1 MLVRVISKLR
11 GDFMSRMWMIRA
23 GENANLIEDF
33 INKEVVA
40 IGWNEIGDLTNVKSI
55 QEIKNLII
63 KNYPEFSKG
72 KIIITASQIKKFKLD
87 IKTGDYVVTY
97 DPNRR
102 IYHLGKITSNY
113 QYNTKL
119 LDFFHIRQVKWEHQI
134 PRDKLTTNAKNSLG
148 AISTLFEINENVQK
162 NFFSIIK
169 GKAINIGEED
179 DNKILIEDMQEKS
192 KEFIK
197 DKLILLSWEEMEELV
212 AGLLRAMGY
221 KTMLTERGPD
231 RGRDIIASPDGL
243 GLEDPRIVVEVKHRS
258 GSVGGREIRSFLGG
272 LRPGMKGL
280 YVSTGGFTKDAK
292 YEAERSNIPITLVDL
307 ELLVQLVIQYYIN
320 FDEEV
325 KNLIPLVRIYWPL

>member
-72 KIIITASQIKKFKLD
+72 KIIMTASQIKKFKFD
-87 IKTGDYVVTY
+87 IKIGDYVVTY

-102 IYHLGKITSNY
+102 IYHLGKINSDY

-119 LDFFHIRQVKWEHQI
+119 IEFFHIRKVKWEHQI
-134 PRDKLTTNAKNSLG
+134 PRDKLTACAKNSLG
-148 AISTLFEINENVQK
+148 AISTLFEINENIRGE
-162 NFFSIIK
+162 FFNIIN
-169 GKAINIGEED
+169 GKTISDGED
-179 DNKILIEDMQEKS
+179 GKILIEDMQERAR
-192 KEFIK
+192 EFIK

-258 GSVGGREIRSFLGG
+258 DSVGGREIRSFLGG

-307 ELLVQLVIQYYIN
+307 ELLVQLIIQYYNN
-320 FDEEV
+320 FDEEA